1 MLSEKQSTDRSRPDV
16 SIIIPVYNDPEGIR
30 ATLSSLTDQT
40 FSSGR
45 FEILPVD
52 NGSTDRTRAVLEEI
66 ERRNE
71 RVRLA
76 IEDEISGSYAAR
88 NEGIKESNGDVIVF
102 IDADMTV
109 PDGWLKS
116 ALRTFQSTNTDYMG
130 CSVELILPDDP
141 TLAARYDHHTGFPV
155 EQYLEHHQ
163 FTPTCC
169 LVTRRAVFKNVGLFD
184 HRLVSGGD
192 KEFGNRVHE
201 AGYDMHYAENVT
213 MYHPTRN
220 SIPELINKDRRVGRG
235 LCQLQR
241 YYPDRYGTPGIPLR
255 PSGVKSPD
263 PDLETRDRLAFGALS
278 RFLTGVR
285 GLGYYQEYLMGDR
298 LNDLGGIPELE
309 Q

>member
-1 MLSEKQSTDRSRPDV
+1 MLSENQSIDGSNPDV

-30 ATLSSLTDQT
+30 ATLSSLIGQT
-40 FSSGR
+40 VSSER

-52 NGSTDRTRAVLEEI
+52 NGSTDHTRTVVEEI
-66 ERRNE
+66 EQRNE
-71 RVRLA
+71 QVRSA
-76 IEDEISGSYAAR
+76 TEDEISGSYAAR
-88 NEGIKESNGDVIVF
+88 NEGIKESTGDVCVF

-109 PDGWLKS
+109 PDGWLES

-141 TLAARYDHHTGFPV
+141 TVAARYDRHTGFPV
-155 EQYLEHHQ
+155 EQYLEHQQ

-169 LVTRRAVFKNVGLFD
+169 LVTRRDVFETVGLFD

-213 MYHPTRN
+213 IYHPTRN

-241 YYPDRYGTPGIPLR
+241 YHPDRYGAPGIPPR
-255 PSGVKSPD
+255 PSGVKSPN
-263 PDLETRDRLAFGALS
+263 PDLGTSDRLAFGALS
-278 RFLTGVR
+278 KILTGVR
-285 GLGYYQEYLMGDR
+285 AQGYYQEYLTGEQR
-298 LNDLGGIPELE
+298 NDLGDIPRLD